1 MNGFSGF
8 DEAAVVD
15 VETTGLDP
23 SSDRI
28 ISVAV
33 VRARFADLRENP
45 DGLHGTTMDV
55 VVNPQCRIPRD
66 ASRVHGFTDSDVADK
81 GPFSDVAQQFRDFI
95 GDLPVIGH
103 NVSFDKRFLSSEF
116 KRAGVK
122 TLARNKSF
130 CTMRRFQDFN
140 HGRQRGSNLDNVVEV
155 LGVKG
160 RKSSKHDALEDA
172 QMTFHVAGLFYMMD
186 NRIRIPGGKPTP
198 PSRTQRPNS
207 DWTNGKQDHDS
218 PASGIGAI
226 VTVVVVVAILIW
238 WLS

>member
-140 HGRQRGSNLDNVVEV
+140 HGRQRGSNLDNVVNPTKV
-155 LGVKG
+155 P
-160 RKSSKHDALEDA
+160 
-172 QMTFHVAGLFYMMD
+172 
-186 NRIRIPGGKPTP
+186 IPP
-198 PSRTQRPNS
+198 
-207 DWTNGKQDHDS
+207 
-218 PASGIGAI
+218 
-226 VTVVVVVAILIW
+226 
-238 WLS
+238 